1 MKSDF
6 VCLGG
11 LGQKA
16 KALKRKRS
24 SSSSGDVEK
33 ETNMRTQFGVLK
45 GKVENGEKGGERE
58 EYYKELVALQ
68 KEEIDGLKA
77 LLERQRTIWEEQV
90 KKLGSGDDGVRG
102 PLATRRDLLEQML
115 GVHEKRLKKLNGKL
129 QRQKRESLG
138 ELWTVKKGQKED
150 KTKKKIGDLVVRVR
164 ELKESM
170 IFITEFLS
178 ELEVENEI
186 LIKILQDEG
195 GNHGGGRRFFS
206 HLLNFFSLS

>member
-1 MKSDF
+1 
-6 VCLGG
+6 
-11 LGQKA
+11 
-16 KALKRKRS
+16 
-24 SSSSGDVEK
+24 
-33 ETNMRTQFGVLK
+33 
-45 GKVENGEKGGERE
+45 
-58 EYYKELVALQ
+58 
-68 KEEIDGLKA
+68 
-77 LLERQRTIWEEQV
+77 
-90 KKLGSGDDGVRG
+90 
-102 PLATRRDLLEQML
+102 
-115 GVHEKRLKKLNGKL
+115 LKKLNGKL
-129 QRQKRESLG
+129 LRQKRESLG